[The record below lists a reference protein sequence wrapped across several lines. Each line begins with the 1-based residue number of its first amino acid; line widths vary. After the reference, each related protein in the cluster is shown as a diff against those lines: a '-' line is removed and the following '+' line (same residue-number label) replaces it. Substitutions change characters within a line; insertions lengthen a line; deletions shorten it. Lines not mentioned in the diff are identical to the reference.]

1 MRVEFKLPD
10 IGEGV
15 MEGEI
20 VAWHVKEG
28 DQVGEDQIMVEVM
41 TDKATVTIGAPKP
54 GKIEEVRAQV
64 GSTVKVGEVLVVI
77 QTGNGSRAHGG
88 HPSKMPAA
96 SAVGDIQESL
106 PGASYFAEK
115 RAKLGAA
122 QGDGQTGAAQGGSP
136 SSAAVSGRAS
146 AAASAKSSAALGG
159 GASMSASRAAA
170 LASGALS
177 GVPSSA
183 LANEQLG
190 HFSEKPLATPA
201 TRKLARDLGLDLR
214 QVPPTGPRGR
224 VTNEDVHAASS
235 GAGPAMPARS
245 PRSARRQTLQPAAD
259 RRLPFVGVRRLIAE
273 RMQQSKNTAAHFTFV
288 EECDASR
295 LMSLREK
302 LKPEAAARGTE
313 LTYMPFIVKAV
324 CTALKKNP
332 MLNSSLDVE
341 NNELVLHGR
350 CNIGIAAATEQ
361 GLVVPVIHGA
371 EELDLFE
378 IATEVNRLAAAARD
392 GKLSLAELSGST
404 FTITSL
410 GKQAGLLAVPILNFP
425 NVGILGV
432 HRIKERPV
440 VRDGQIAIGQ
450 IMLLS
455 LSLDHRIVDGHVGAA
470 FAYDVIACL
479 EEPALM
485 FIGA

>member
-1 MRVEFKLPD
+1 
-10 IGEGV
+10 
-15 MEGEI
+15 
-20 VAWHVKEG
+20 
-28 DQVGEDQIMVEVM
+28 
-41 TDKATVTIGAPKP
+41 
-54 GKIEEVRAQV
+54 
-64 GSTVKVGEVLVVI
+64 
-77 QTGNGSRAHGG
+77 
-88 HPSKMPAA
+88 
-96 SAVGDIQESL
+96 
-106 PGASYFAEK
+106 
-115 RAKLGAA
+115 
-122 QGDGQTGAAQGGSP
+122 
-136 SSAAVSGRAS
+136 
-146 AAASAKSSAALGG
+146 
-159 GASMSASRAAA
+159 
-170 LASGALS
+170 
-177 GVPSSA
+177 VPSSA
-183 LANEQLG
+183 LANEQRG

-224 VTNEDVHAASS
+224 VTNEDVHAASG
-235 GAGPAMPARS
+235 GAAPARNT
-245 PRSARRQTLQPAAD
+245 RSARRQTLQPAAD

-273 RMQQSKNTAAHFTFV
+273 RMQQSKHTAAHFTFV

-295 LMSLREK
+295 LMSLRER

-324 CTALKKNP
+324 CAALKKNP

-341 NNELVLHGR
+341 HNELVLHGR

-371 EELDLFE
+371 DELDLFE
-378 IATEVNRLAAAARD
+378 IATEVNRLGAAARD

>member
-1 MRVEFKLPD
+1 MARFEFRLPD

-20 VAWHVKEG
+20 VAWHVREG
-28 DQVGEDQIMVEVM
+28 DPVGEDQVMVEVM
-41 TDKATVTIGAPKP
+41 TDKATVTIGAPKA
-54 GKIEEVRAQV
+54 GKIEELRAQV
-64 GSTVKVGEVLVVI
+64 GTTVKVGDVLVVI

-96 SAVGDIQESL
+96 SAAGEILETL
-106 PGASYFAEK
+106 PGANYFAEK
-115 RAKLGAA
+115 RANA
-122 QGDGQTGAAQGGSP
+122 
-136 SSAAVSGRAS
+136 SAAVNGNAT
-146 AAASAKSSAALGG
+146 
-159 GASMSASRAAA
+159 
-170 LASGALS
+170 
-177 GVPSSA
+177 PH
-183 LANEQLG
+183 

-214 QVPPTGPRGR
+214 TVPPTGEGGR
-224 VTNEDVHAASS
+224 VTQDDVRAAELTTRGGRAIAAQGGGTLHSI
-235 GAGPAMPARS
+235 PARA
-245 PRSARRQTLQPAAD
+245 PVPAAKPRPEPVRARKPGTTRED
-259 RRLPFVGVRRLIAE
+259 TRVPFVGLRRRIAE
-273 RMQQSKNTAAHFTFV
+273 RMSQSKTTAAHFTFV

-295 LMSLREK
+295 LMSLRDR
-302 LKPEAAARGTE
+302 LKPEAQARGIE

-324 CTALKKNP
+324 ATALLQHP
-332 MLNSSLDVE
+332 MLNSSLDTE
-341 NNELVLHGR
+341 TNELVMHGA
-350 CNIGIAAATEQ
+350 CHIGIAAATEQ
-361 GLVVPVIHGA
+361 GLVVPVLHNA
-371 EELDLFE
+371 EKLSLFE
-378 IATEVNRLAAAARD
+378 LATEINRLGAQARD
-392 GKLSLAELSGST
+392 GKLSVQELSGST

-410 GKQAGLLAVPILNFP
+410 GKQAGLFAVPILNFP

-470 FAYDVIACL
+470 FAYEVIRYL

-485 FIGA
+485 FMEL

>member
-1 MRVEFKLPD
+1 MARFEFRLPD

-28 DQVGEDQIMVEVM
+28 DPVGEDQVMVEVM
-41 TDKATVTIGAPKP
+41 TDKATVTIGAPKT
-54 GKIEEVRAQV
+54 GKIEELRAQV
-64 GSTVKVGEVLVVI
+64 GTTVKVGDVLVVI

-115 RAKLGAA
+115 RANA
-122 QGDGQTGAAQGGSP
+122 
-136 SSAAVSGRAS
+136 SAAVNVNAG
-146 AAASAKSSAALGG
+146 AAAHY
-159 GASMSASRAAA
+159 
-170 LASGALS
+170 
-177 GVPSSA
+177 
-183 LANEQLG
+183 ND
-190 HFSEKPLATPA
+190 KPLATPA

-214 QVPPTGPRGR
+214 TVPPTGDGGR
-224 VTNEDVHAASS
+224 VTQEDVRQFSGGGRTVPPRAAGAGLELVASRPAS
-235 GAGPAMPARS
+235 APSPARPVRSAAGPAALGGG
-245 PRSARRQTLQPAAD
+245 QD
-259 RRLPFVGVRRLIAE
+259 RRVPFVGMRRKIAE
-273 RMQQSKNTAAHFTFV
+273 RMNQSKNTAAHFTFV
-288 EECDASR
+288 EECDAAR
-295 LMSLREK
+295 LMSLRDR
-302 LKPEAAARGTE
+302 LKPDAQARGIE
-313 LTYMPFIVKAV
+313 LTFMPFIARAV
-324 CTALKKNP
+324 CAALKQNP
-332 MLNSSLDVE
+332 MLNSSLDTE
-341 NNELVLHGR
+341 TNELVMHGA
-350 CNIGIAAATEQ
+350 CHLGIAAATEQ
-361 GLVVPVIHGA
+361 GLVVPVVHNA
-371 EELDLFE
+371 ESLGLFE
-378 IATEVNRLAAAARD
+378 LAGEINRLGKAARD
-392 GKLSLAELSGST
+392 GKLSVADLSGST

-410 GKQAGLLAVPILNFP
+410 GKQAGLFAVPILNLP

-470 FAYDVIACL
+470 FAYDVIRFL

-485 FIGA
+485 FMEL

>member
-1 MRVEFKLPD
+1 MARFEFKLPD

-15 MEGEI
+15 TEGEI
-20 VAWHVKEG
+20 VTWHVREG
-28 DQVGEDQIMVEVM
+28 DPVGEDQVMVEVM
-41 TDKATVTIGAPKP
+41 TDKATVTIGAPRS
-54 GKIEEVRAQV
+54 GKIEELRAKV
-64 GSTVKVGEVLVVI
+64 GSTVKVGDVLVVI

-115 RAKLGAA
+115 RA
-122 QGDGQTGAAQGGSP
+122 T
-136 SSAAVSGRAS
+136 AS
-146 AAASAKSSAALGG
+146 AAHNGNGTALG
-159 GASMSASRAAA
+159 
-170 LASGALS
+170 
-177 GVPSSA
+177 
-183 LANEQLG
+183 
-190 HFSEKPLATPA
+190 HWTEKPLATPA

-214 QVPPTGPRGR
+214 TVAPTGDGGR
-224 VTNEDVHAASS
+224 VTQDDVRAAVSGM
-235 GAGPAMPARS
+235 GAGVALL
-245 PRSARRQTLQPAAD
+245 RSAAQPAAAKARPRAED
-259 RRLPFVGVRRLIAE
+259 KRVPFVGLRRRIAE
-273 RMQQSKNTAAHFTFV
+273 RMHQSKTTAAHFTFV

-295 LMSLREK
+295 LMSLREQ
-302 LKPEAAARGTE
+302 LKPDAQRRGVE

-324 CTALKKNP
+324 CSALAQHP
-332 MLNSSLDVE
+332 MLNSSLDSE
-341 NNELVLHGR
+341 ANELVMHGH
-350 CNIGIAAATEQ
+350 CHIGIAAATDQ
-361 GLVVPVIHGA
+361 GLVVPVIHHA
-371 EELDLFE
+371 ETLGLFE
-378 IATEVNRLAAAARD
+378 LASEIGRLGVAARD
-392 GKLSLAELSGST
+392 NKLAVNELSGST

-410 GKQAGLLAVPILNFP
+410 GKQAGLFAVPILNLP

-470 FAYDVIACL
+470 FAYDVIRYL

-485 FIGA
+485 FMEL

>member
-1 MRVEFKLPD
+1 V
-10 IGEGV
+10 
-15 MEGEI
+15 
-20 VAWHVKEG
+20 
-28 DQVGEDQIMVEVM
+28 
-41 TDKATVTIGAPKP
+41 
-54 GKIEEVRAQV
+54 
-64 GSTVKVGEVLVVI
+64 TVKVGDVLVVI

-88 HPSKMPAA
+88 APSKMPAA
-96 SAVGDIQESL
+96 SAAGDIPESL

-115 RAKLGAA
+115 RAKVTAA
-122 QGDGQTGAAQGGSP
+122 D
-136 SSAAVSGRAS
+136 SGNGTAT
-146 AAASAKSSAALGG
+146 
-159 GASMSASRAAA
+159 
-170 LASGALS
+170 
-177 GVPSSA
+177 P
-183 LANEQLG
+183 
-190 HFSEKPLATPA
+190 HFTRKPLATPA

-214 QVPPTGPRGR
+214 TVPPTGERGR
-224 VTNEDVHAASS
+224 VTKQDVQAASS
-235 GAGPAMPARS
+235 SGALEPAVSVPMLREV
-245 PRSARRQTLQPAAD
+245 RRIGEPAAD
-259 RRLPFVGVRRLIAE
+259 KRVPFVGLRRRIAE

-295 LMSLREK
+295 LMSLRER

-324 CTALKKNP
+324 CAALKKNP

-378 IATEVNRLAAAARD
+378 IATEVNRLGAAARD

>member
-1 MRVEFKLPD
+1 MARFEFRLPD

-20 VAWHVKEG
+20 VAWHVREG
-28 DQVGEDQIMVEVM
+28 DPVGEDQVMVEVM
-41 TDKATVTIGAPKP
+41 TDKATVTIGAPKA
-54 GKIEEVRAQV
+54 GKIAELRAQV
-64 GSTVKVGEVLVVI
+64 GTTVKVGDVLVVI

-96 SAVGDIQESL
+96 SAAGEILDSL
-106 PGASYFAEK
+106 PGANFFAEK
-115 RAKLGAA
+115 RANA
-122 QGDGQTGAAQGGSP
+122 
-136 SSAAVSGRAS
+136 SAAVNVN
-146 AAASAKSSAALGG
+146 AA
-159 GASMSASRAAA
+159 
-170 LASGALS
+170 
-177 GVPSSA
+177 P
-183 LANEQLG
+183 Q

-214 QVPPTGPRGR
+214 TVPPTGDGGR
-224 VTNEDVHAASS
+224 VTQDDVRAASGGGVGGGRAMV
-235 GAGPAMPARS
+235 GAHGGATVHSIPSRAPA
-245 PRSARRQTLQPAAD
+245 PAAKPRPEPVRTRTPATPTTTRED
-259 RRLPFVGVRRLIAE
+259 TRVPFVGMRRRIAE
-273 RMQQSKNTAAHFTFV
+273 RMSQSKSTAAHFTFV

-295 LMSLREK
+295 LMSLRDR
-302 LKPEAAARGTE
+302 LKPEAQARGVE

-324 CTALKKNP
+324 ATALLQHP
-332 MLNSSLDVE
+332 MLNSSLDTE
-341 NNELVLHGR
+341 TNELVMHGS
-350 CNIGIAAATEQ
+350 CHIGIAAATEQ
-361 GLVVPVIHGA
+361 GLVVPVLHNA
-371 EELDLFE
+371 EKLSLFE
-378 IATEVNRLAAAARD
+378 LASEINRLGAQARD
-392 GKLSLAELSGST
+392 GKLSVQELSGST

-410 GKQAGLLAVPILNFP
+410 GKQAGLFAVPILNFP

-470 FAYDVIACL
+470 FAYEVIRYL

-485 FIGA
+485 FMEL